1 MERVPVL
8 AANTRRSELDV
19 DPDASLEA
27 LVCSFSAVFGK
38 LMGYATTDWIN
49 IDMSLAQ
56 IKVVMVLHYLGVHTI
71 QQLAGRLQIGALTA
85 SHLVEKLVQA
95 GLASRLEAASD
106 RRLVEV
112 HLTDQGHALVKN
124 LSGARD
130 RIIAEWVVQLTVEQ
144 RQALEE
150 SLKALLTIIANIPR

>member
-1 MERVPVL
+1 MTPDNRL
-8 AANTRRSELDV
+8 STSTLDTDGKP
-19 DPDASLEA
+19 DPGLDA

-38 LMGYATTDWIN
+38 LMGYATVDWIN
-49 IDMSLAQ
+49 IDMSIAQ
-56 IKVVMVLHYLGVHTI
+56 IKVVMVLHYLGAHTI
-71 QQLAGRLQIGALTA
+71 HQLAERLQIGAPTA

-144 RQALEE
+144 RQALEA
-150 SLKALLTIIANIPR
+150 SLKALLTIIENTPR

>member
-1 MERVPVL
+1 MTPGKP
-8 AANTRRSELDV
+8 RSRPTVDTDGKPNLD
-19 DPDASLEA
+19 LEA

-49 IDMSLAQ
+49 IDMSMAQ
-56 IKVVMVLHYLGVHTI
+56 IKVVMVLHYLGSHTI
-71 QQLAGRLQIGALTA
+71 HQLAERLQIGAPTA

-106 RRLVEV
+106 RRVVEV

-144 RQALEE
+144 RQALEA
-150 SLKALLTIIANIPR
+150 SLKALLAIIANIPR

>member
-1 MERVPVL
+1 MVSDSP
-8 AANTRRSELDV
+8 RSTPNV
-19 DPDASLEA
+19 DRDGNPDASLDA

-56 IKVVMVLHYLGVHTI
+56 IKVVMVLHYLGSHTNH
-71 QQLAGRLQIGALTA
+71 QLAERLQIGAPTA
-85 SHLVEKLVQA
+85 SHLVKKLVQA
-95 GLASRLEAASD
+95 GLASRLETASD

-144 RQALEE
+144 RQTLEA
-150 SLKALLTIIANIPR
+150 SLQALLTIIENTPR